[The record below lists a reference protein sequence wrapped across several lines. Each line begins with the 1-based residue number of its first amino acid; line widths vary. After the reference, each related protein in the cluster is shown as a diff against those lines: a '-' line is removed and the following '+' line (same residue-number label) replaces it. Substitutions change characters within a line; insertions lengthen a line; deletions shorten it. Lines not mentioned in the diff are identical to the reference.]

1 MFKKH
6 GYVDDSVSTDKFK
19 NILCRLDFSPIKG
32 NKLPSTTE
40 ISLFLSYVYRH
51 IKKLVVLFSFAFISA
66 CGADNAT
73 DQQWRAL
80 DLNNTVLLTLPHGK
94 VVIELAPQFSP
105 KHVAQFSALVKKS
118 FYDGAKFYRVIDGF
132 VAQGG
137 PEDGSDKDKSA
148 PILAIEGQFSTD
160 KNWSFTPV
168 QADDLFAAKTGFK
181 TGFSLASDNHNSAWL
196 THCPGTL
203 AMARGNEA
211 DSASSHFYFVI
222 GQAPRYLDKIMTI
235 FGRVVYGMAHIQ
247 AIQRT
252 SVIEGEYAID
262 SREHTPIVSMKL
274 MADVPVKER
283 IIIEVENTES
293 AAFAERLV
301 KRRARENEFFYQ
313 KPPPVLDVCQVPVR
327 SRLVKSLTNS

>member
-19 NILCRLDFSPIKG
+19 NILRRLDFSPIKG

-105 KHVAQFSALVKKS
+105 KHVAQFS
-118 FYDGAKFYRVIDGF
+118 
-132 VAQGG
+132 
-137 PEDGSDKDKSA
+137 
-148 PILAIEGQFSTD
+148 TD

-168 QADDLFAAKTGFK
+168 QTDDLFAAKTGFK
-181 TGFSLASDNHNSAWL
+181 AGFALATDNNNSAWL

-262 SREHTPIVSMKL
+262 SREYTPIVSMKL

-327 SRLVKSLTNS
+327 SRLVKSLINN